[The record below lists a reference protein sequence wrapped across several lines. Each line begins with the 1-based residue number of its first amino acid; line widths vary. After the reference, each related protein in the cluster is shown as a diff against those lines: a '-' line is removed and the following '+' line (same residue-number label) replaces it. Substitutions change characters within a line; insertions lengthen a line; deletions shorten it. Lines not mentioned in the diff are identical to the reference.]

1 MILQDR
7 PPCAKN
13 RDGTWW
19 NQQTCCGYERRN
31 SWTSV
36 TNIAIQ
42 GCRGK
47 KKKAIQELLLN
58 DPSTARN
65 ARMVKDTVSA
75 NSRRDL
81 FMQRLRRGRGNM
93 QKHLYHMYVNMPCP
107 SAVKQKAPLVS
118 LNWTRTEFK
127 NETFNTCFLK
137 PPTSQIQR
145 NIQVTRNLPF
155 QTWQKDLPTIHSKH
169 SWGPLLPLDLKF
181 RA

>member
-1 MILQDR
+1 MKPTNMLR
-7 PPCAKN
+7 VWAKKFMDICDQHCN
-13 RDGTWW
+13 TGLPWQKKKGNSRITSEWPLNSKECKNGKRYSIS
-19 NQQTCCGYERRN
+19 QQSQGPFHAEAAQGQGEYAKASVSYVT
-31 SWTSV
+31 TSV
-36 TNIAIQ
+36 L
-42 GCRGK
+42 G
-47 KKKAIQELLLN
+47 
-58 DPSTARN
+58 
-65 ARMVKDTVSA
+65 
-75 NSRRDL
+75 
-81 FMQRLRRGRGNM
+81 
-93 QKHLYHMYVNMPCP
+93 MYVNMPCP